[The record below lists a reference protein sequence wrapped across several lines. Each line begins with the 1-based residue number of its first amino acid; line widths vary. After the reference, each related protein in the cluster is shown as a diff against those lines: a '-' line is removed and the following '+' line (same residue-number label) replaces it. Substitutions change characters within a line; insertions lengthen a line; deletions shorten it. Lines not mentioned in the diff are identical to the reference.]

1 MRKIRYGLNEFLPV
15 EIPDLI
21 QEQSEDESQRE
32 SEDKIKTVKD
42 QCVLERIPERLS
54 CNELLEVFERK
65 RALAEDIAAGI
76 ILTESEDITEHRY
89 ISEDDVINYREKEH
103 DIKLPV
109 DPEIFSH
116 SSSERQ
122 LSRIPLRLR
131 RLLLLY
137 LFFLTHFLNP

>member
-21 QEQSEDESQRE
+21 QEQSENESQRE

-76 ILTESEDITEHRY
+76 ILTESEDITEHRD
-89 ISEDDVINYREKEH
+89 ISKNDVINYREKEH
-103 DIKLPV
+103 DIKLPINT
-109 DPEIFSH
+109 DILGHPTTEF
-116 SSSERQ
+116 
-122 LSRIPLRLR
+122 
-131 RLLLLY
+131 
-137 LFFLTHFLNP
+137 

>member
-21 QEQSEDESQRE
+21 QEQSENESQRE

-42 QCVLERIPERLS
+42 ECVLERIPERLS

-76 ILTESEDITEHRY
+76 VLTEREDVTEHRD
-89 ISEDDVINYREKEH
+89 ISEDNVIDNREKEH
-103 DIKLPV
+103 DIELPIDTEV
-109 DPEIFSH
+109 LSH
-116 SSSERQ
+116 PFAER
-122 LSRIPLRLR
+122 
-131 RLLLLY
+131 
-137 LFFLTHFLNP
+137 